1 MSIKPRDELYVTL
14 PSNVPGFTANTPS
27 DYTTILPTP
36 LVLSG
41 NWEVALLETH
51 YFNDW
56 VNFPDTDMAI
66 FLKAK
71 KVVVDEGLYSAGRD
85 KRAANSEVV
94 EIPTPSTEVIE
105 PSPDPNSALVVNSE
119 VVEIPTPSTEV
130 IEPSPDPNSAL
141 AVNSKVG
148 EIPTPSTEV
157 VVEQPNKIAQQ
168 IVNLEEQV
176 RLLKEKPCPLKAPV
190 KLPPY
195 TTETQLK
202 TNVFFGKM
210 HEFLTK
216 NGGVFGEE
224 LIPIKIPKGHYDS
237 ISQIG
242 ELITKRID
250 PVQQMKPNFSEI
262 TQKFEFSNK
271 LYEMIFA
278 SLDANLFVRLGYNAQ
293 TARIDDTTFSLA
305 RVDREGDIR
314 GTLDELNTIFVYS
327 DIVDYQIVGNT
338 KATLMG
344 VFPTTGR
351 HYEQQSWQ
359 FNPFQYMGVSSEEIR
374 SINMVLRTPQGDPVP
389 FLSGDSLCRLHFR
402 RKLL

>member
-105 PSPDPNSALVVNSE
+105 LSPDPESALVTNSE

-130 IEPSPDPNSAL
+130 AIFAHNEDEIER
-141 AVNSKVG
+141 
-148 EIPTPSTEV
+148 
-157 VVEQPNKIAQQ
+157 PNKIAQQ

-176 RLLKEKPCPLKAPV
+176 RLLKEKPCPLKQPV

-210 HEFLTK
+210 HEFLT
-216 NGGVFGEE
+216 
-224 LIPIKIPKGHYDS
+224 
-237 ISQIG
+237 
-242 ELITKRID
+242 
-250 PVQQMKPNFSEI
+250 
-262 TQKFEFSNK
+262 
-271 LYEMIFA
+271 
-278 SLDANLFVRLGYNAQ
+278 
-293 TARIDDTTFSLA
+293 
-305 RVDREGDIR
+305 
-314 GTLDELNTIFVYS
+314 
-327 DIVDYQIVGNT
+327 
-338 KATLMG
+338 
-344 VFPTTGR
+344 
-351 HYEQQSWQ
+351 
-359 FNPFQYMGVSSEEIR
+359 
-374 SINMVLRTPQGDPVP
+374 
-389 FLSGDSLCRLHFR
+389 
-402 RKLL
+402 